1 MNLKKFKAFTT
12 KINNFIINFENQKQE
27 NQKEKINI
35 GVVYT
40 PKEITE
46 FIIENVFKIY
56 FEDLYKI
63 KFKKVNSIDYD
74 SLIHHLNQNNII
86 KEHFITNLKGIKI
99 LDPSCGSG
107 RFLISAADFIYNL
120 WKNIDPISEMFHLK
134 KEIIQNNLYGVDIDE
149 FTCQI
154 SKLRLF
160 EWLISGDIEF
170 FNKNQDKLESL
181 NFEDL
186 NGFFNTFDAN
196 FNIFHTDYLMK
207 FISKEKFDIIIGNP
221 PYIENKKITNL
232 ELKKELYKKFK
243 SAYKLFDLSI
253 LFLEKSLELLKD
265 NSSFLSFIITNKFLS
280 ADYGIKIRE
289 ILIRNSEIKELINI
303 SSLNL
308 FNRTA
313 AYPIIIFLKKG
324 YLNSSN
330 SILIKNYTTSNEFLT
345 KESNPNLNVL
355 SQSLLEILPAHVIPV
370 KGNLKLVSYLYSNF
384 NTLEKAIED
393 LKIIYRPYGFLKWTR
408 FFDNVIEESESDKDL
423 ILIGTGNVGRY
434 HVKFEKQI
442 QIAQK
447 KLKVSFFKYDLNSE
461 EIWQDLQGEKLIFR
475 EIAKNISCVYDP
487 GKFTNITGLYFIK
500 IPSFNTN
507 DLFCLLTI
515 LNSDLID
522 SVFKTLF
529 SSLHM
534 SGGYLR
540 FNGSFIKRLPI
551 PDRFPNSLSKIGKIL
566 QFLSQFLYEV
576 KDRSLS
582 NYFEDVDILNIEEN
596 FNFLQKTSNSL
607 TNLLF
612 LKNYYQSNA
621 QTFPYLEDL
630 LVSNGFFPE
639 IEVKYI
645 LPRFNLTSYNNFQ
658 LKSIISEINELSLKL
673 KKNNKLLDEINSICQ
688 FLS

>member
-1 MNLKKFKAFTT
+1 MKLQKYKDFIS
-12 KINNFIINFENQKQE
+12 KINTFIISFENQKIE
-27 NQKEKINI
+27 NQKEIKNV

-46 FIIENVFKIY
+46 FIIENIFKIY

-63 KFKKVNSIDYD
+63 
-74 SLIHHLNQNNII
+74 NII
-86 KEHFITNLKGIKI
+86 KEGTIDYTHLIPLLNQNDNNKENFFNNLKRIKI

-107 RFLISAADFIYNL
+107 RFLISAANFVYNL
-120 WKNIDPISEMFHLK
+120 WRTIDPNSDTFQLK
-134 KEIIQNNLYGVDIDE
+134 KEIIQNNLYGIDIDE

-154 SKLRLF
+154 SRLRLF
-160 EWLISGDIEF
+160 EWLISENDEF
-170 FNKNQDKLESL
+170 FNNNQDKLESL
-181 NFEDL
+181 NFENL
-186 NGFFNTFDAN
+186 SAFFKKLDTN
-196 FNIFHTDYLMK
+196 FNIFHTDYLLK
-207 FISKEKFDIIIGNP
+207 FSSKEKFDVIIGNP
-221 PYIENKKITNL
+221 PYIENKKISNR

-253 LFLEKSLELLKD
+253 LFLEKSLELLND
-265 NSSFLSFIITNKFLS
+265 NCGYLSFLITNKFLS

-289 ILIRNSEIKELINI
+289 ILIRNSEIKELVNT
-303 SSLNL
+303 SSLKL

-330 SILIKNYTTSNEFLT
+330 SILIKNYTSSNEFFA

-370 KGNLKLVSYLYSNF
+370 KGNIKLVSYLYSNF
-384 NTLEKAIED
+384 NTLENAIED
-393 LKIIYRPYGFLKWTR
+393 LKIIYRPYGFLKWMK
-408 FFDNVIEESESDKDL
+408 FFDNVVEVSESDKDL
-423 ILIGTGNVGRY
+423 ILLGTGNVGRY
-434 HVKFEKQI
+434 YVNFEKQI

-447 KLKVSFFKYDLNSE
+447 KLKVSFFKYEHNFE
-461 EIWQDLQGEKLIFR
+461 EIWQDLQGQKLIFR

-487 GKFTNITGLYFIK
+487 GNFTNITGLYFIK

-534 SGGYLR
+534 SGGYIR

-551 PDRFPNSLSKIGKIL
+551 PDHFPNSLSKIGKIL

-576 KDRSLS
+576 KNCSLS
-582 NYFEDVDILNIEEN
+582 YHFEDANILNIKKN
-596 FNFLQKTSNSL
+596 CNFLRKTGNSL
-607 TNLLF
+607 INLLF
-612 LKNYYQSNA
+612 LKNYYQSNS
-621 QTFPYLEDL
+621 QTFPNLEDL

-645 LPRFNLTSYNNFQ
+645 LPRFKLTSYNIFQ

-673 KKNNKLLDEINSICQ
+673 KENNKLLDEINSITQ
-688 FLS
+688 F